1 MHWTA
6 VLLAA
11 YVAGILEMWRLCEEA
26 PAAPDDAPSEV

>member
-11 YVAGILEMWRLCEEA
+11 YAAGILEMWRLCEEA